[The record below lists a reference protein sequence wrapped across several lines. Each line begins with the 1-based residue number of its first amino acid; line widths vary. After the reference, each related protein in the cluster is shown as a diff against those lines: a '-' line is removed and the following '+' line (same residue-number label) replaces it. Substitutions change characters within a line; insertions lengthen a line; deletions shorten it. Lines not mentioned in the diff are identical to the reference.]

1 MNYYD
6 AREMAG
12 EQGKPSGIWHYTAEN
27 DGRIFPVG
35 YCAQG
40 CAGHAT
46 PEEAREHYRLYLLDN
61 ANYED
66 RLVSTQQKCEVC
78 GEWTQG
84 IASIPVNMESHVLC
98 DEHRNRETL
107 DKIMYRVGHIV
118 SSY

>member
-6 AREMAG
+6 AREMRNT
-12 EQGKPSGIWHYTAEN
+12 QGDPGGLWHYTLQN
-27 DGRIFPVG
+27 DDRIYPVG

-61 ANYED
+61 ARYDDGVMIDEM
-66 RLVSTQQKCEVC
+66 RKCEVC
-78 GEWTQG
+78 GEWTMFY
-84 IASIPVNMESHVLC
+84 AHIPLNMERHILC

-107 DKIMYRVGHIV
+107 DRVMHRVKQII
-118 SSY
+118 SS